1 VVPPPPA
8 LLHGGSDTLAGV
20 AVELGLFGALL
31 LMAFAL
37 VRVHEDR
44 METRWKWAWAG
55 LIVLVPVIG
64 PTGYL
69 WRRRTD
75 R

>member
-1 VVPPPPA
+1 M
-8 LLHGGSDTLAGV
+8 
-20 AVELGLFGALL
+20 ELGLFGALL